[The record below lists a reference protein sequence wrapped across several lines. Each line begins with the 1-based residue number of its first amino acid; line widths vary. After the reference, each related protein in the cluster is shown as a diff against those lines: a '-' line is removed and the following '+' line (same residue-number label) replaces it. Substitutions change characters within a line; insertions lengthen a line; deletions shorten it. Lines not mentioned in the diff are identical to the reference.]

1 MLSAAITSE
10 PKFLHGLPFCC
21 DRDTRSIHVGR
32 ARSICISHLLIQFR
46 HAPLKPAPHI
56 CKDAAAIH
64 TTNRNNHSLCYG
76 TRDSWAS
83 NLMRPRRANNR
94 LGQSRMTSVL
104 FNAGLNYQNGN
115 PVRLGIEANRSDITE
130 LRKLLDVHT
139 TEITLLKARL
149 AVAEKEAKEAKAAA
163 AAAAATTAPPPAS
176 TTS

>member
-1 MLSAAITSE
+1 MLSAAVPMES
-10 PKFLHGLPFCC
+10 KFFHGLPFCC
-21 DRDTRSIHVGR
+21 DRNAGSVHVGR
-32 ARSICISHLLIQFR
+32 ARRIRMSHLLIQFR

-56 CKDAAAIH
+56 RKGAAAIH
-64 TTNRNNHSLCYG
+64 TTNRDDHSLCYG

-83 NLMRPRRANNR
+83 NLMRPHRTNNP

-115 PVRLGIEANRSDITE
+115 PVRLGIEANRNDITE

-139 TEITLLKARL
+139 IEINLLKARV

-176 TTS
+176 TAS